1 MLLGITMD
9 DASRFQRLVQ
19 FRATEHLSDAI
30 DAAANKHLQSK
41 SEYIRQSVIEN
52 LKADG
57 IDLARAD
64 GFDPALIPTRNAGT
78 LYDSLDGAAPEQ
90 SSAVQAA

>member
-1 MLLGITMD
+1 MLLGFTMD
-9 DASRFQRLVQ
+9 LATRFQRLVQ
-19 FRATEHLSDAI
+19 FRATEHLSCAI

-57 IDLARAD
+57 ID
-64 GFDPALIPTRNAGT
+64 PVNAA
-78 LYDSLDGAAPEQ
+78 GAQ
-90 SSAVQAA
+90 

>member
-9 DASRFQRLVQ
+9 GATRFQRLVQ

-57 IDLARAD
+57 IDPARLA
-64 GFDPALIPTRNAGT
+64 G
-78 LYDSLDGAAPEQ
+78 
-90 SSAVQAA
+90 SA

>member
-1 MLLGITMD
+1 MD
-9 DASRFQRLVQ
+9 DAISFQRLVQ

-30 DAAANKHLQSK
+30 DAAASKHFQSK

-57 IDLARAD
+57 IDPVRLSGGR
-64 GFDPALIPTRNAGT
+64 PSSNKGT
-78 LYDSLDGAAPEQ
+78 PDR
-90 SSAVQAA
+90 

>member
-1 MLLGITMD
+1 MD
-9 DASRFQRLVQ
+9 DATRFQRLVQ

-30 DAAANKHLQSK
+30 DAAGSKHLQSN

-57 IDLARAD
+57 IDPARLV
-64 GFDPALIPTRNAGT
+64 G
-78 LYDSLDGAAPEQ
+78 
-90 SSAVQAA
+90 SA